1 MADKKQLQ
9 VAVGKRIKMLRE
21 ERKISQQDIAAACN
35 IEKSNFS
42 RLEAGNTNPT
52 LYTLQKIAENLDVD
66 LCEVVNFSIPKKPKK
81 RY

>member
-9 VAVGKRIKMLRE
+9 IAVGKRIKKLRE
-21 ERKISQQDIAAACN
+21 DRNISQQDIAGACN

-52 LYTLQKIAENLDVD
+52 LFTLQKIAENLDVD
-66 LCEVVNFSIPKKPKK
+66 LSEIVNFTLPSNSKK